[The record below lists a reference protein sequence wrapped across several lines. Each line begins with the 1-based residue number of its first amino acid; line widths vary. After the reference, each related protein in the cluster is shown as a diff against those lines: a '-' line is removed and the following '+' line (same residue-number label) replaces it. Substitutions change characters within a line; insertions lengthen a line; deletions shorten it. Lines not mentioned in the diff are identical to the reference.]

1 MRLIETCI
9 GKLRRQFYAADGFDY
24 SCERKLLIMLS
35 MDALKEYGVKTN
47 QGLERCCNM
56 EAFYFKM
63 ITASVNDANFEKLGK
78 ALDAKDLKEAF
89 EAAHALKGIAG
100 NLALD
105 PLYDAVCEIVEPL
118 RAGEDKD
125 YTEGYKKVLEARDK
139 LAAII

>member
-1 MRLIETCI
+1 MET
-9 GKLRRQFYAADGFDY
+9 
-24 SCERKLLIMLS
+24 
-35 MDALKEYGVKTN
+35 LKEYGVKTN

-63 ITASVNDANFEKLGK
+63 VTASVNDANFEKLGK
-78 ALDAKDLKEAF
+78 ALEAHDLKEAF

-125 YTEGYKKVLEARDK
+125 YTEGYKKVLEARDR
-139 LAAII
+139 LAALI

>member
-1 MRLIETCI
+1 
-9 GKLRRQFYAADGFDY
+9 
-24 SCERKLLIMLS
+24 MLS
-35 MDALKEYGVKTN
+35 METLKDYGVKTN

-63 ITASVNDANFEKLGK
+63 ITASVNDGNFEKLGK
-78 ALDAKDLKEAF
+78 ALEANDLQEAF

-105 PLYDAVCEIVEPL
+105 PLYDAVCDIVEPL
-118 RAGEDKD
+118 RSKTEMD
-125 YTEGYKKVLEARDK
+125 YSEKYRKVMEARDR

>member
-1 MRLIETCI
+1 MLSIET
-9 GKLRRQFYAADGFDY
+9 
-24 SCERKLLIMLS
+24 
-35 MDALKEYGVKTN
+35 LKDYGVKTN

-63 ITASVNDANFEKLGK
+63 IAAAVGDANFEKLGK
-78 ALDAKDLKEAF
+78 ALEDKDLQAGF
-89 EAAHALKGIAG
+89 EAAHALKGITG

-118 RAGEDKD
+118 RTKEDRD
-125 YTEGYKKVLEARDK
+125 YTEMYKKVMDARDR

>member
-1 MRLIETCI
+1 
-9 GKLRRQFYAADGFDY
+9 
-24 SCERKLLIMLS
+24 MLS

-47 QGLERCCNM
+47 DGLARCCNM

-63 ITASVNDANFEKLGK
+63 ITASVSDANFEKLGK
-78 ALDAKDLKEAF
+78 ALEAKDLQEAF

-118 RAGEDKD
+118 RAREERD
-125 YTEGYKKVLEARDK
+125 YTEQYKKVMEARDK

>member
-1 MRLIETCI
+1 
-9 GKLRRQFYAADGFDY
+9 
-24 SCERKLLIMLS
+24 MLS
-35 MDALKEYGVKTN
+35 MEALKNYGVKTN

-63 ITASVNDANFEKLGK
+63 ITASVNDANFAKLGK
-78 ALDAKDLKEAF
+78 ALEANDLQEAF

-118 RAGEDKD
+118 RSKTEMD
-125 YTEGYKKVLEARDK
+125 YSEKYKKVMEAREG
-139 LAAII
+139 LAALI